1 MSGQH
6 FRVSKR
12 YARALLSL
20 SQENDI
26 VDRAYE
32 DMKLI
37 GGVLSSSKE
46 LQALLKSPV
55 IREGKKQRV
64 LKALFEAHLHPLIM
78 TYMQI
83 IVRKQ
88 RAALLSGIA
97 RSFLVIYKE
106 AKGIELVR
114 LTTAVP
120 VDETIRAKA
129 MQVAGSLTELSIEF
143 VEKVDPSIIGGFIL
157 NLGDRQFDA
166 SIRSRLTSMRKHLNI
181 R

>member
-1 MSGQH
+1 MSGNN
-6 FRVSKR
+6 FKVSKR
-12 YARALLSL
+12 YARALLAL

-26 VDRAYE
+26 MERAYE

-37 GGVLSSSKE
+37 NSVLTSSKE

-64 LKALFEAHLHPLIM
+64 LKALFSDRLHSLIM

-88 RAALLSGIA
+88 RAALLSGIS
-97 RSFLVIYKE
+97 RSFLAVYKE

-120 VDETIRAKA
+120 VDENIREKA
-129 MQVAGSLTELSIEF
+129 MQAAMNLTTLSIEF
-143 VEKVDPSIIGGFIL
+143 YETVDPSIIGGFIL
-157 NLGDRQFDA
+157 NLGDRQYDA
-166 SIRSRLTSMRKHLNI
+166 SIKSRLLSMRKHLNA
-181 R
+181 

>member
-1 MSGQH
+1 MSGQN

-12 YARALLSL
+12 YARALLYL
-20 SQENDI
+20 SQEHGI

-37 GGVLSSSKE
+37 SSVLSSSKE

-64 LKALFEAHLHPLIM
+64 LKALFAERLNPLIM
-78 TYMQI
+78 TYIQI

-88 RAALLSGIA
+88 RAALLSGIS

-120 VDETIRAKA
+120 VDETIRVKA
-129 MQVAGSLTELSIEF
+129 MQVAENLTELSIEF
-143 VEKVDPSIIGGFIL
+143 DEKVDPSIIGGFIL

-166 SIRSRLTSMRKHLNI
+166 SIRSRLTAMRKHLNI
-181 R
+181 

>member
-1 MSGQH
+1 MSGLN

-20 SQENDI
+20 SQENGI
-26 VDRAYE
+26 LERAYE
-32 DMKLI
+32 DMKL
-37 GGVLSSSKE
+37 LSSTLTSSKE

-64 LKALFEAHLHPLIM
+64 LKALFAEHLHPLIM
-78 TYMQI
+78 TYIQI

-88 RAALLSGIA
+88 RAALLIGIS

-120 VDETIRAKA
+120 VDETIREKA
-129 MQVAGSLTELSIEF
+129 MQVARNLTELSIEF

-166 SIRSRLTSMRKHLNI
+166 SIRSRLTSMRKQLNI
-181 R
+181 